1 MSLESSRLLATYNDL
16 DYYAATSQDQK
27 MACLFTFSHES
38 PGEGAMGGCGGLG
51 ETDFCC
57 RDFNS
62 RMS

>member
-1 MSLESSRLLATYNDL
+1 MPLESSRLLATYNGL
-16 DYYAATSQDQK
+16 DYYTATSEDQK

-38 PGEGAMGGCGGLG
+38 PGESVMSGRGGLG
-51 ETDFCC
+51 EADFCC